1 MSACA
6 PQGDFPF
13 VYLTLLIQV
22 RASRPVPR
30 RSLASHHRA
39 AIRRAPARR
48 VAGPARA
55 KFFISGVI
63 IIVLY
68 FGVIIAAPH
77 VTIVGQGT
85 SKVVVSAHVSDASHP
100 IVNAAGALQVGAA
113 AAVGGVFVLNVV
125 AVTFILL
132 LVIASFELFRVPCV
146 LLACMRT

>member
-1 MSACA
+1 VSACA

-13 VYLTLLIQV
+13 VYLTRPIQV
-22 RASRPVPR
+22 CASRPVPR

-48 VAGPARA
+48 VAGAARA

-63 IIVLY
+63 III
-68 FGVIIAAPH
+68 FNFCVILAAPY
-77 VTIVGQGT
+77 VTIAGQGT

-113 AAVGGVFVLNVV
+113 AAVGGVFALNAV
-125 AVTFILL
+125 AVTFILP
-132 LVIASFELFRVPCV
+132 LVIASFELFCLPCP
-146 LLACMRT
+146 LLAFMRT